1 MSALQPLQTW
11 WQGLASRERWAIGA
25 AGSVVVA
32 ALVWV
37 LMIQPPLQLLRQSAH
52 LHAKA
57 DAALAHMQG
66 LASLAQQHRAGARIG
81 TDDAIKALDTLVKA
95 QLGSGSGLTVV
106 GDQATVT
113 LRNVPAGQLVD
124 FLRDARTQAR
134 ALPSQV
140 QLTRPNAANAP
151 VGTVLWDGKMVLSLH
166 SMSQ

>member
-1 MSALQPLQTW
+1 
-11 WQGLASRERWAIGA
+11 
-25 AGSVVVA
+25 
-32 ALVWV
+32 
-37 LMIQPPLQLLRQSAH
+37 
-52 LHAKA
+52 
-57 DAALAHMQG
+57 
-66 LASLAQQHRAGARIG
+66 
-81 TDDAIKALDTLVKA
+81 
-95 QLGSGSGLTVV
+95 V